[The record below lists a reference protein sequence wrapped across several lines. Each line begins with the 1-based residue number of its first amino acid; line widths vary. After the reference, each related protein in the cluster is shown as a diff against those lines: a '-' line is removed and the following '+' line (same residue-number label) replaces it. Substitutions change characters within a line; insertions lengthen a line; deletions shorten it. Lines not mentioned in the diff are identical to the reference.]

1 MNGRLAYH
9 SPAWPA
15 LRLRVLARDGY
26 RCHWCSGPANEAD
39 HVVSLAEGGAAL
51 DPRNLVASCK
61 ACNMARGRHQRSPR
75 RRIGR
80 RSRRW

>member
-1 MNGRLAYH
+1 MARSAYH

-39 HVVSLAEGGAAL
+39 HVVALAEGGAAL
-51 DPRNLVASCK
+51 DLANLVASCK
-61 ACNMARGRHQRSPR
+61 RCNMQRGRHVRSR
-75 RRIGR
+75 GARIGR